1 MKKVLFLLPIA
12 LMTLWACHKEKQIV
26 EPLQFGTVTD
36 VDGNIYKTVKIG
48 SQWWMCENLK
58 VEHYNDG
65 SAIHWIDINGLDSNW
80 SHATDGAY
88 CYINDSIYGKLY
100 NYLAV
105 SDARKLAPEGWHIPT
120 DSEWQ
125 TLEKSIGMSDAQTA
139 GLAWRGTA
147 VAEKLLVKSSIGW
160 PANSVLFGTDE
171 VGFSAL
177 PGGVRISNG
186 SINTS
191 QSVGFWWTSTMKD
204 NLVYYRYIDAQFK
217 GVFRQYTQPSY
228 GMSIRCV
235 KD

>member
-1 MKKVLFLLPIA
+1 
-12 LMTLWACHKEKQIV
+12 
-26 EPLQFGTVTD
+26 
-36 VDGNIYKTVKIG
+36 
-48 SQWWMCENLK
+48 
-58 VEHYNDG
+58 
-65 SAIHWIDINGLDSNW
+65 
-80 SHATDGAY
+80 
-88 CYINDSIYGKLY
+88 LY

-120 DSEWQ
+120 DTEWQ
-125 TLEKSIGMSDAQTA
+125 TLEKSIGMTDAQTA

-204 NLVYYRYIDAQFK
+204 NLVYYRYIDAQFR
-217 GVFRQYTQPSY
+217 GVFRQYTQASY